1 MFVEFG
7 SISVK
12 LFPPI
17 VKLLS
22 ITWGKVAKN
31 EQNCGEVLPY
41 NFNKHKIFS
50 IDKNATPQ

>member
-22 ITWGKVAKN
+22 ITWGRVAKK
-31 EQNCGEVLPY
+31 EQNWAEVLQC
-41 NFNKHKIFS
+41 NFNNHNI
-50 IDKNATPQ
+50 QGLQ